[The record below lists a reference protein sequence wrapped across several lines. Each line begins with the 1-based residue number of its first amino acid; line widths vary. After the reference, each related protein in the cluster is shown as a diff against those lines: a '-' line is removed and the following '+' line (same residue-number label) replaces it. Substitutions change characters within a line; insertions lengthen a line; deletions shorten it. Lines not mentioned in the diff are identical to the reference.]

1 MANLDPELKANLFKD
16 LLKEPQKLK
25 AEKLENNIQNFI
37 LKNINEID
45 FREKAGLEDDE
56 KTLKAKHYLVITIQ
70 ILQERIDEL
79 NLGLTHMDG
88 KVYLY
93 NGEYW
98 EGIKEKEC
106 ITFFGNA
113 AIKMGVD
120 LIDAK
125 YFKFRDRLYRQF
137 ISNCTSKSVE
147 NLGLSLINFMNGTF
161 EISEDY
167 QKLREFRKEDFL
179 TYQLPFEYDPEA
191 KAPLFEKFLNQVL
204 PDGEIHDIISEYLG
218 SIFIKTSVLKL
229 KKLFSSM
236 DQDQMVRVF
245 YSISSKH

>member
-25 AEKLENNIQNFI
+25 AEKLDKSNIQNFI

-106 ITFFGNA
+106 ITFLGNA

-120 LIDAK
+120 IIDAK
-125 YFKFRDRLYRQF
+125 YFKFRDDLYRQF

-167 QKLREFRKEDFL
+167 QKLENSEKKTFN
-179 TYQLPFEYDPEA
+179 LPTTIRYGP
-191 KAPLFEKFLNQVL
+191 KGQ
-204 PDGEIHDIISEYLG
+204 G
-218 SIFIKTSVLKL
+218 SIL
-229 KKLFSSM
+229 
-236 DQDQMVRVF
+236 
-245 YSISSKH
+245 